1 MQVDRKVWDFNLIQ
15 DLVGNIN
22 EASGKISQTPLIE
35 SIQEDKIN
43 WKYEKNGHY
52 LVKSVYR
59 FFYRRDSG
67 YKSFSSRWKLESHL
81 ARQKLIISDDVFV
94 EIVYLLES
102 DSKTVE

>member
-22 EASGKISQTPLIE
+22 EASGKISQTLLIE
-35 SIQEDKIN
+35 SLQEDKII

-59 FFYRRDSG
+59 FFIDETLDTSPFQVDGNWNLIWRA
-67 YKSFSSRWKLESHL
+67 KS
-81 ARQKLIISDDVFV
+81 
-94 EIVYLLES
+94 
-102 DSKTVE
+102 